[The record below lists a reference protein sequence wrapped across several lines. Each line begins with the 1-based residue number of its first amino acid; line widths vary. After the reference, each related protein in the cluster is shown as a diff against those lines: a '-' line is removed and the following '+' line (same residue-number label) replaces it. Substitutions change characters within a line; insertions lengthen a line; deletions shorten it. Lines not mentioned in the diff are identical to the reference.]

1 MVLKLT
7 ADKFYV
13 NESGMNLLLNSPKG
27 ELGRQIS
34 DLGDKIVNS
43 AKLQVGY
50 RTGKLQ
56 RSIHKRHLGNFTG
69 QYLWIGTKVSYAL
82 AHHEN
87 TRPHVIV
94 PNDPSGKLVFF
105 KGGRMIVT
113 KRVMHPGTKANK
125 FLSQPL
131 IRHFSSL

>member
-1 MVLKLT
+1 MVVSI
-7 ADKFYV
+7 AVSNFSV
-13 NESGMNLLLNSPKG
+13 NKVGMHTLLNSPKG
-27 ELGRQIS
+27 ELGSQIS

-50 RTGKLQ
+50 RTGRLQ

-69 QYLWIGTKVSYAL
+69 QYLWIGTKVPYAL
-82 AHHEN
+82 AHHEG

-105 KGGRMIVT
+105 KGGRMVVT

-125 FLSQPL
+125 FLLQPL

>member
-82 AHHEN
+82 AHHEG